1 MLRRSLKLLHELGA
15 IGVMGSYASCLVLVA
30 TSPPS
35 RSLAA
40 YAAVRQAIA
49 AISHWLLVPSL
60 ALVVVSGL
68 LAIAAN
74 KAYLDAGWAW
84 FKAALGLG
92 MFEGT
97 LLTVAGS
104 ARRAAELSALAVN
117 GQPDPNALAQVL
129 HAERGGLCLLLVLS
143 LANVVLAVW
152 RPRFRPVNP
161 A

>member
-1 MLRRSLKLLHELGA
+1 MVRKSLKMLHELGA
-15 IGVMGSYASCLVLVA
+15 IGVMGSFASCLVLVA
-30 TSPPS
+30 TAPPS

-40 YAAVRQAIA
+40 YAAVRQSIA

-60 ALVVVSGL
+60 ALVVVSGM

-74 KAYLDAGWAW
+74 KAYVDAGWAW

-104 ARRAAELSALAVN
+104 ARRAAELSAMAAS
-117 GQPDPNALAQVL
+117 GKPDAAELAQVL
-129 HAERGGLCLLLVLS
+129 HAEWGGLWVLLALS

-152 RPRFRPVNP
+152 RPRFKALNNS
-161 A
+161 